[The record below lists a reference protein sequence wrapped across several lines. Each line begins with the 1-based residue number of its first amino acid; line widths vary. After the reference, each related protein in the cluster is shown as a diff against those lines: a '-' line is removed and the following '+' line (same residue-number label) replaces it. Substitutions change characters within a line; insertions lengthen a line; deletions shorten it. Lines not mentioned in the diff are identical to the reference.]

1 MKKKR
6 KRLTGPVQIDP
17 AIHIVRNERVI
28 LDTDLARIYGV
39 PTFRLN
45 EAVKRNRDRF
55 PEDFLFQ
62 LSHSEMAILTSQF
75 AMSKSGS
82 GGRRT
87 LPFAFTE
94 HGALM
99 AANILSNRRAVQMSI
114 FVVRAFV
121 KMRQTLATSKA
132 FMDKLHELESKLT
145 GRMDVQHKIIV
156 FVLEELKRLMEP
168 SPQLPPPKRRPIGF
182 GREAEEQGSSAL
194 VFRER

>member
-1 MKKKR
+1 MNKKR
-6 KRLTGPVQIDP
+6 KKKLSNPIQIDP
-17 AIHIVRNERVI
+17 VIHIVRNERII

-55 PEDFLFQ
+55 PDDFLFQ
-62 LSHSEMAILTSQF
+62 LTHSEMAILTSQF
-75 AMSKSGS
+75 AMSKNGS

-132 FMDKLHELESKLT
+132 FMDKLHELEAKLT
-145 GRMDVQHKIIV
+145 GRLDVQHKIIV
-156 FVLEELKRLMEP
+156 YVLEELRKLMDP
-168 SPQLPPPKRRPIGF
+168 STQLPPPRRRPIGF
-182 GREAEEQGSSAL
+182 GREEENEG
-194 VFRER
+194 